1 MKFATPQSTRHYY
14 SRMHQWST
22 SGWMTPA
29 ILGVLSLALIA
40 GSFEHTRG
48 NLHRIREHVVT
59 QDSAPASTGP
69 GGQDPLILK
78 RERNMTDGQPE
89 FVSAT
94 LLPGRGFNLWQLT
107 AFLPGHGEVPLLVSP
122 PVAEA
127 SSLLN
132 GTGPDANGT
141 ASTNYGGAF
150 LAPWASQ
157 LQGGPSAAP
166 GNLQTQWHGER
177 LEFPSVT
184 PGSSLSTEGL
194 LLARAADAVQTR
206 VMPDGVSALAT
217 FHAGTFAGG
226 WPGSTEFTIAVEL
239 SGHSLILTM
248 TAQNISTIP
257 EPFGMGWHP
266 YFAIPSG
273 DRQNATLVIPSNNRI
288 SPPDRRTGLSSGAI
302 LSTLDT
308 PYEFFHAGGTKLG
321 TMSLDDTYVN
331 LHAGILADNPIAELH
346 DPAFNYGL
354 RVIPLSSNIKSFR
367 VIAPADKP
375 WVSLGPN
382 MNVPDPLGHEWDQLD
397 SSGMVVLQ
405 PGDTVQWK
413 VRLEIFSLNRG
424 ISGLPIP

>member
-1 MKFATPQSTRHYY
+1 
-14 SRMHQWST
+14 
-22 SGWMTPA
+22 
-29 ILGVLSLALIA
+29 
-40 GSFEHTRG
+40 
-48 NLHRIREHVVT
+48 
-59 QDSAPASTGP
+59 
-69 GGQDPLILK
+69 
-78 RERNMTDGQPE
+78 
-89 FVSAT
+89 
-94 LLPGRGFNLWQLT
+94 
-107 AFLPGHGEVPLLVSP
+107 
-122 PVAEA
+122 
-127 SSLLN
+127 
-132 GTGPDANGT
+132 
-141 ASTNYGGAF
+141 
-150 LAPWASQ
+150 
-157 LQGGPSAAP
+157 
-166 GNLQTQWHGER
+166 
-177 LEFPSVT
+177 
-184 PGSSLSTEGL
+184 
-194 LLARAADAVQTR
+194 
-206 VMPDGVSALAT
+206 MPDGVSALAT